1 MCLPNFKNYKLK
13 EFRDSL
19 VENGK
24 ITQSEA
30 WELKERSDT
39 LLTISVIVIGLVLFI
54 LGILTGFVIGRL

>member
-13 EFRDSL
+13 EFREQL
-19 VENGK
+19 VTDGK
-24 ITQSEA
+24 ITDEDA

-54 LGILTGFVIGRL
+54 LGILSGFVIGRL